1 MMEPWYTELCET
13 FTMLCQRA
21 AMDVPEFGVLEN
33 EPDFGSFEDGQDYTY
48 GKKVLFSR
56 QGDRDNPHRAH
67 HLFGHWICDKHE
79 YGEEDK
85 VADLIADLLV
95 KAGY

>member
-1 MMEPWYTELCET
+1 MEPWYTELCET
-13 FTMLCQRA
+13 FTMLCQRTE
-21 AMDVPEFGVLEN
+21 MPVPNFEVSPDEQDHT
-33 EPDFGSFEDGQDYTY
+33 EPTL
-48 GKKVLFSR
+48 VLFSP
-56 QGDRDNPHRAH
+56 QGDRDDPYRAH

-79 YGEEDK
+79 LGDEAAQDK